1 MNFDEIELP
10 SNKKFG
16 YTFSIIFVLFSTYFI
31 LNGGTYL
38 SLFCIILSIIIF
50 IITINYPEKLFI
62 FNMLWMKLGFLLGKI
77 ISPIVMSILFF
88 LLITP
93 VALITKIFGRDELLL
108 KKKNDLSYWKKR
120 DKKTLSTNNFEKQF

>member
-1 MNFDEIELP
+1 
-10 SNKKFG
+10 
-16 YTFSIIFVLFSTYFI
+16 
-31 LNGGTYL
+31 
-38 SLFCIILSIIIF
+38 
-50 IITINYPEKLFI
+50 
-62 FNMLWMKLGFLLGKI
+62 MLWMKLGFLLGKI

-120 DKKTLSTNNFEKQF
+120 DKKSLSTNNFEKQF